1 MGCFTGRRAGAATP
15 GKVDDDDLLG
25 TVTSSTS
32 TAAFVHSCVSFDQLN
47 PVKNR
52 LPDESQAP

>member
-1 MGCFTGRRAGAATP
+1 MGCFTGRRAGAVTS

-25 TVTSSTS
+25 TVTSTS

-47 PVKNR
+47 PA
-52 LPDESQAP
+52 SQK

>member
-1 MGCFTGRRAGAATP
+1 MGCFTGRRAGAVTS

-47 PVKNR
+47 PA
-52 LPDESQAP
+52 SQK

>member
-1 MGCFTGRRAGAATP
+1 MGCFTGRRAGAVTP
-15 GKVDDDDLLG
+15 GKVDDDDDLLG

-47 PVKNR
+47 PA
-52 LPDESQAP
+52 SQK